1 MKTDVLTKA
10 KRLLNAR
17 RFPEVIALLEPLLID
32 YRDSFSF
39 YYTLGTACLY
49 VGDIGGAELYYKKA
63 RNLKLTDT
71 ALINAQAVLFL
82 RRGDVQKAVEYYL
95 EVQEYDSGEP
105 TAKKA
110 LDFIKKNSDAEKL
123 NAAVQTGKIRQFYPP
138 LAMHPAVRILIAAG
152 AAVLCAAF
160 VLFVFVTP
168 FKHTEKRADLSSFV
182 LTVEEKQNALVQDTA
197 SSVFKCILTKKELEK
212 AYADAQ
218 MYFQKYKDNAAQVE
232 INRILNSNA
241 SSAIRQKARFLMD
254 YLKEPGFDTVSDNY
268 GYTAVQSQPWLYM
281 DCWVVWSGR
290 VTNVDSGA
298 SEYRCD
304 FLVGYDTM
312 KKMEGIVP
320 LVLKQPVV
328 IDTALPVSVLAR
340 IGIENGRLVLK
351 GKSVYQPVRAQ

>member
-110 LDFIKKNSDAEKL
+110 LDFIK
-123 NAAVQTGKIRQFYPP
+123 
-138 LAMHPAVRILIAAG
+138 
-152 AAVLCAAF
+152 
-160 VLFVFVTP
+160 
-168 FKHTEKRADLSSFV
+168 
-182 LTVEEKQNALVQDTA
+182 
-197 SSVFKCILTKKELEK
+197 
-212 AYADAQ
+212 
-218 MYFQKYKDNAAQVE
+218 
-232 INRILNSNA
+232 
-241 SSAIRQKARFLMD
+241 
-254 YLKEPGFDTVSDNY
+254 
-268 GYTAVQSQPWLYM
+268 
-281 DCWVVWSGR
+281 
-290 VTNVDSGA
+290 
-298 SEYRCD
+298 
-304 FLVGYDTM
+304 
-312 KKMEGIVP
+312 
-320 LVLKQPVV
+320 
-328 IDTALPVSVLAR
+328 
-340 IGIENGRLVLK
+340 
-351 GKSVYQPVRAQ
+351 